1 VLSPTTVR
9 GTMLLLK
16 GCLLKG
22 CHALESWVAV
32 EEEFHLKLIPSVKLR
47 GSPMPAY
54 ELR

>member
-9 GTMLLLK
+9 GTML
-16 GCLLKG
+16 LLKG